1 MAAQDPSRI
10 DRQTTTP
17 FLLRLFFKQGSFHRY
32 LRPCTFQ
39 IHALNYVDSTNLTL
53 HYHDSPRTFR
63 STHGRAV
70 PYANYAS
77 CFCRLYPHSFHSRTP
92 VLALRSAWFTQT
104 CRALIVLA
112 HLDASPLE
120 ILGQSLSA
128 REAGMTTWTS
138 MTNRQM

>member
-1 MAAQDPSRI
+1 MAARDPSRI

-32 LRPCTFQ
+32 LCPCTFQ
-39 IHALNYVDSTNLTL
+39 SHSLNCVDSTNLTL

-63 STHGRAV
+63 STHGKAV
-70 PYANYAS
+70 PYANYANY
-77 CFCRLYPHSFHSRTP
+77 FCRLYPHSFHNHTP

-104 CRALIVLA
+104 YRALTVLA
-112 HLDASPLE
+112 HQDASCLE

-128 REAGMTTWTS
+128 RGAGMTT
-138 MTNRQM
+138 